1 MAALGHAHA
10 RLAGDPLNGH
20 YATAACTVAVGW
32 RSVIVQETRPRPILE
47 SEVLRFRPDR
57 RGRLM
62 RVAVRVEGA
71 NFAETRL
78 SSVETS
84 QRRE

>member
-32 RSVIVQETRPRPILE
+32 RSVIVEETRPRPVLE
-47 SEVLRFRPDR
+47 GGALRFRPAR

-71 NFAETRL
+71 NFAETRTSL
-78 SSVETS
+78 GETI